1 MAKRIHSVSLKGILQ
16 DENIIEELGKGEEPS
31 EFYSLEEILD
41 EFRGKMVAITIKE
54 EAVVEAAAE

>member
-16 DENIIEELGKGEEPS
+16 NDNIVEELGKKPEDPS

-41 EFRGKMVAITIKE
+41 EFRGKMVSITIKE
-54 EAVVEAAAE
+54 EAAVEAAE